1 MTDGEYRVILNVG
14 GVRHE
19 TYKHTLKKIPG
30 KQEWRKLADGISLLD
45 RKSTAVDRER
55 WLRMCFVLATRLSR
69 LTTSLGNYDPVLNE
83 YFFDRHPKYKCT
95 SYL

>member
-55 WLRMCFVLATRLSR
+55 
-69 LTTSLGNYDPVLNE
+69 
-83 YFFDRHPKYKCT
+83 
-95 SYL
+95 

>member
-30 KQEWRKLADGISLLD
+30 KQGWRKLADGISFLD
-45 RKSTAVDRER
+45 RESTAIDRER
-55 WLRMCFVLATRLSR
+55 
-69 LTTSLGNYDPVLNE
+69 
-83 YFFDRHPKYKCT
+83 
-95 SYL
+95 